1 MSDERAQ
8 KKTFRPYILT
18 VACCACMVVATV
30 GLTNAYGVF
39 LTPVAEA
46 LGTGRGAIS
55 VHSTLCNLFTGLMA
69 PLSIRLMKKFGLRP
83 MVFAGMVLYSASSF
97 LMAFASSVW
106 QLNLL
111 GALKG
116 AGCSMYY
123 FTIVTII
130 IGNWFEASRGA
141 ITGIISSFSGV
152 GGAVFSPVLAACISR
167 FGYRTSYVILAVLTV
182 LFTLPALFCVKL
194 DPREVGLLPYGHA
207 PNLSDKWEE
216 QDDAARFPAFRLASL
231 LFALC
236 AVATFLPN
244 MVTGMSNHIVG
255 YAESIGMSS
264 AFGATLLSV
273 SMVANILFKFLIG
286 FLTDRVG
293 SIKASQIMIGVSVA
307 ACLVLSTLPTSHA
320 VLVAAVFLFGALYS
334 FCAVGLSVVTRSVYG
349 NSQYSSA
356 FAIVSLLS
364 TAGSGIGIFAIGAG
378 FDLFGSYRPLMLI
391 FVGFGVL
398 SIILLSVIHGITS
411 SQGKALTHGAHS
423 FHRHHRFA
431 HYVGSRKGGSE
442 EK

>member
-130 IGNWFEASRGA
+130 IGNWYFKLFGRRGRGVFARPCRLHQPLRLQDFLRDPRGA
-141 ITGIISSFSGV
+141 DCV
-152 GGAVFSPVLAACISR
+152 VHAASP
-167 FGYRTSYVILAVLTV
+167 
-182 LFTLPALFCVKL
+182 
-194 DPREVGLLPYGHA
+194 
-207 PNLSDKWEE
+207 
-216 QDDAARFPAFRLASL
+216 
-231 LFALC
+231 
-236 AVATFLPN
+236 FL
-244 MVTGMSNHIVG
+244 
-255 YAESIGMSS
+255 
-264 AFGATLLSV
+264 
-273 SMVANILFKFLIG
+273 
-286 FLTDRVG
+286 R
-293 SIKASQIMIGVSVA
+293 KA
-307 ACLVLSTLPTSHA
+307 
-320 VLVAAVFLFGALYS
+320 
-334 FCAVGLSVVTRSVYG
+334 
-349 NSQYSSA
+349 
-356 FAIVSLLS
+356 
-364 TAGSGIGIFAIGAG
+364 
-378 FDLFGSYRPLMLI
+378 
-391 FVGFGVL
+391 
-398 SIILLSVIHGITS
+398 
-411 SQGKALTHGAHS
+411 
-423 FHRHHRFA
+423 
-431 HYVGSRKGGSE
+431 
-442 EK
+442 